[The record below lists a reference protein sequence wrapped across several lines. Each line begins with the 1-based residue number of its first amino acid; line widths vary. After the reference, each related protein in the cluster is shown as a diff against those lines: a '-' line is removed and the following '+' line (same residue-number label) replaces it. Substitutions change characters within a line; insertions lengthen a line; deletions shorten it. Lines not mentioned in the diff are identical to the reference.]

1 MRQST
6 WNPSMD
12 LWVPTGSAPLPS
24 YAAQLPSDAAPV
36 PTDSARVPSDRG
48 RVPSDLAP
56 ACDSGLVPMH
66 SISNARGGHRTQV
79 FSIAAKML
87 TTMPPRMWKSK
98 LCSMIFHFG
107 ELVSIQAPNGS
118 PLEKWMRAKMVR
130 QAVQKTMGL
139 QNSFATEPLAI
150 VVLLSP

>member
-1 MRQST
+1 
-6 WNPSMD
+6 MD

-24 YAAQLPSDAAPV
+24 YAAQLPSGAAPV

-87 TTMPPRMWKSK
+87 TTMHPADVEVQIVLDDISLWGASLRVLHWR
-98 LCSMIFHFG
+98 
-107 ELVSIQAPNGS
+107 NGCAQ
-118 PLEKWMRAKMVR
+118 KWCGKPCKRR
-130 QAVQKTMGL
+130 WGFRILL
-139 QNSFATEPLAI
+139 QRNFLQSSFFCLHDY
-150 VVLLSP
+150 L